1 MDMQVGSRGHRA
13 AAIVLIAASLGFLSG
28 CRSFFS
34 SGMKSIQ
41 VPTLSQS
48 LEAIEAVKKRL
59 PGSGNDERPQLPAP
73 TKIELAQF
81 KEAKQLTQSGEHAR
95 AEALLLDPKGQ
106 GYRRFF
112 DFSGRRRRSL
122 KKKWEKE
129 SRLGDT
135 LNPQFADPG
144 AGLREES
151 LYLLAE
157 NQFQLKKFAASQD
170 NFTLLLTDFPSTRY
184 IDHATGRLFEIGRFW
199 LDSQHFKSAGKIRPV
214 GASTPSPGL
223 DPSTTRG
230 WLLSLPLVPNFTDS
244 TRPVFD
250 TRGRAL
256 QSLKTIWLN
265 DPTGELADDAL
276 MLSATV
282 HLERG
287 DYREADRVFTSLRK
301 LYPESPYL
309 ESAFLLGSHVRLMSY
324 QGAGYDE
331 TPLEQSGQLKQ
342 SLLRLFP
349 EAEEQDRLKD
359 ELAAIK
365 NAKAAREWE
374 RVRFYRKKNL
384 PNAMAVHLVQI
395 LAKYPGTIHAE
406 RARKLLGELGPE
418 YASGAWLRQEVEGA
432 GNPLSAPSAEEPGKP
447 TADQPGE

>member
-1 MDMQVGSRGHRA
+1 MDMQVGSRGHTT
-13 AAIVLIAASLGFLSG
+13 AAIVLTAAVLGFSSG
-28 CRSFFS
+28 CRSYVA

-41 VPTLSQS
+41 VPTLNKS
-48 LEAIEAVKKRL
+48 LEAIAAVKKRL
-59 PGSGNDERPQLPAP
+59 PGGTEKERPQFPDP

-81 KEAKQLTQSGEHAR
+81 EKAKQLTRSGDHAG

-106 GYRRFF
+106 GYGRFF
-112 DFSGRRRRSL
+112 DFSGRRRKSL
-122 KKKWEKE
+122 KKKWAKE

-157 NQFQLKKFAASQD
+157 NQFQLKKYAAAQD
-170 NFTLLLTDFPSTRY
+170 NFTLLMTDFPSTRY
-184 IDHATGRLFEIGRFW
+184 IDNATGRLFEIGRYW
-199 LDSQHFKSAGKIRPV
+199 LDSQHFKAAGKIRP
-214 GASTPSPGL
+214 ASASVPSPGS

-230 WLLSLPLVPNFTDS
+230 WLASLPLVPNVIDS

-287 DYREADRVFTSLRK
+287 DHREADRVFTSLRK

-349 EAEEQDRLKD
+349 EAEERDRLKS
-359 ELAAIK
+359 ELGGID

-374 RVRFYRKKNL
+374 RVKFYRKKNL
-384 PNAMAVHLVQI
+384 PNAMAIHLVQI
-395 LAKYPGTIHAE
+395 LAKFPGTVHAE
-406 RARKLLGELGPE
+406 RARKLLEGMGPE
-418 YASGAWLRQEVEGA
+418 YASGAWLRQEVEKA
-432 GNPLSAPSAEEPGKP
+432 GNPFPVVEQPDSQPAN
-447 TADQPGE
+447 QPGE